1 MATIDLECVLYLKWP
16 QMSLNHEEKKT
27 IMEEIFEDKE
37 AQASLDLFIIYN
49 HRVLLTCIRSSIILE
64 PFIEDK

>member
-1 MATIDLECVLYLKWP
+1 MATIDRECLLYLKCP

-49 HRVLLTCIRSSIILE
+49 HRVLLACIRSSIILE